1 MLFPLD
7 VPLPDQGTALRLP
20 DLVVFDLIGVLVP
33 ERPRLASCLAAALAA
48 ADIPVGDDD
57 LAELITQPIRSGIS
71 RLVSRRL
78 RLAPEVSR
86 PLVKVVAEDFN
97 ERVLQSLRTS
107 PHLRIQPGAGIL
119 LAELAAEGIHIGIDS
134 ELDGA
139 LATALIRS
147 AGWAGTGMLEAV
159 VGSDEV
165 MAPRP
170 APGQIEEIRRRC
182 GLQSDAT
189 VIKVVG
195 TTSDAQA
202 ALAARCQTIYSLAP
216 EPIVGP
222 TAVADLG
229 DLAERILSRDLI

>member
-7 VPLPDQGTALRLP
+7 VPLPDHGPVLSLP
-20 DLVVFDLIGVLVP
+20 DLVVFDLVGVLVP

-48 ADIPVGDDD
+48 ADIPVEDDD
-57 LAELITQPIRSGIS
+57 LAELITQPIRPGIS

-86 PLVKVVAEDFN
+86 PLVKVIAEDFN
-97 ERVLQSLRTS
+97 ERVLQSLQTF
-107 PHLRIQPGAGIL
+107 PHIKLQPGAEIL
-119 LAELAAEGIHIGIDS
+119 LNELAADGIHIGIDS

-139 LATALIRS
+139 LATALIRR
-147 AGWAGTGMLEAV
+147 AGWAGTGLLEAV

-165 MAPRP
+165 LAPRP
-170 APGQIEEIRRRC
+170 GPGQIEEIRRRC
-182 GLQSDAT
+182 GLQADAK
-189 VIKVVG
+189 VVKVVG
-195 TTSDAQA
+195 TPSDAQA
-202 ALAARCQTIYSLAP
+202 ALAARCTTVYSLSP

-229 DLAERILSRDLI
+229 DLAERILARDLI